1 MNRKPPLSSKALL
14 HLLIFSAFTFVLV
27 ILFVRFLTTILE
39 TGLLSLFN
47 IKFIF
52 SPFSVLFAY
61 TETGNWNVN
70 KILAAFG
77 GIPLLLFVFGLGSL
91 YIKTSYWKV
100 NLALTWMA
108 FILVNS
114 LPLNLLAGAFLF
126 QGFGIACQWLL
137 PQLPLRIGL
146 AIPVLALMLWSRPF
160 WIQRF
165 MRCAYS
171 REFQSEE
178 KRRKRF
184 ITYAVI
190 LPWYAGTMAL
200 IPFAFSGHSW
210 FWLLSIAGLGLLFI
224 PLGKYRI
231 AAESVVYTTG
241 KQIFTIPYPLF
252 FVLAVVLTLFAVSWY
267 TVR

>member
-14 HLLIFSAFTFVLV
+14 HLLLFSAFTFVLV
-27 ILFVRFLTTILE
+27 ILAVRFLTTLLE
-39 TGLLSLFN
+39 SGLLTWFD
-47 IKFIF
+47 IQFIY
-52 SPFSVLFAY
+52 SPFSVLFAS

-70 KILAAFG
+70 KILAAYG
-77 GIPLLLFVFGLGSL
+77 GIPVLLFVVGLANL
-91 YIKTSYWKV
+91 YLKSKHWKV
-100 NLALTWMA
+100 NLTLTWLS
-108 FILVNS
+108 FFLVNS
-114 LPLNLLAGAFLF
+114 LPLNILAGVFLF
-126 QGFGIACQWLL
+126 QGFGIAYQWLL
-137 PQLPLRIGL
+137 PHLTLRIGL
-146 AIPVLALMLWSRPF
+146 AIPALALILWARPF

-190 LPWYAGTMAL
+190 LPWYAGTLAL
-200 IPFAFSGHSW
+200 VPFAFSGHSW

-224 PLGKYRI
+224 PFGKYRI
-231 AAESVVYTTG
+231 SAEPVVYTTG
-241 KQIFTIPYPLF
+241 KQIFTIPFPLL
-252 FVLAVVLTLFAVSWY
+252 FVLVVVLTLFAVSWY